1 MVYSYKSK
9 TEGSLNLLLVIFQ
22 AITAILCVEF
32 SKKMKYVDYPSF
44 DFTVAMQW
52 APVNILFCLMLFTG
66 MTSLEHNSVPMVTIF
81 KNISNVTTAVG
92 EHIFFGT
99 KVELLVGLAFAVM
112 IGGAS
117 LAAINDVSTSGVGL
131 FWMVANC
138 LSTSG
143 YLLYMK
149 HLIQTIEL
157 SKFGMVFY
165 NNLLCTLFLL
175 PPAFMTGEI
184 SLFLKSTQ
192 IHSLEYCTKNL
203 LAGFVGFFLNFA
215 SLNCVSVTGPTTYA
229 MVGSFNKIPTT
240 FLGSFFF
247 DETILYETWIYISV
261 ALCGSFLYTTAKLKS
276 SRIK

>member
-1 MVYSYKSK
+1 MI
-9 TEGSLNLLLVIFQ
+9 VIFQ

-44 DFTVAMQW
+44 DFTVAIRW
-52 APVNILFCLMLFTG
+52 APVNVLFCLMLFTG
-66 MTSLEHNSVPMVTIF
+66 MASLEHNSVPMITVF
-81 KNISNVTTAVG
+81 KNISNITTAVG
-92 EHIFFGT
+92 EQIFFGT
-99 KVELLVGLAFAVM
+99 KIELLVGLAFAVM

-149 HLIQTIEL
+149 HLIQTIEI

-175 PPAFMTGEI
+175 PPAFMTGEF

-192 IHSLEYCTKNL
+192 IHSLEYFTKNL
-203 LAGFVGFFLNFA
+203 FAGFVGFFLNFA

-240 FLGSFFF
+240 FLGYMFF
-247 DETILYETWIYISV
+247 DETISYETWIFISV

-276 SRIK
+276 SRIR